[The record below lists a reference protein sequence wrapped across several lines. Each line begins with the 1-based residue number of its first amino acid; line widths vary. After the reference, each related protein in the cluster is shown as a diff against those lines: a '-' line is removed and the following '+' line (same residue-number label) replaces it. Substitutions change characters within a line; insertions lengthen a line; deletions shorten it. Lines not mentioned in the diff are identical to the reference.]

1 MYRFRLAIELR
12 FFSDLKSLIKLKLGK
27 IPSFYVF
34 FFSPQLIILLHDT
47 KSKRH
52 QFKWQENKNENYF
65 EIKPL
70 CTGLTLAQT
79 GRDLNILIGI
89 REKSYD

>member
-12 FFSDLKSLIKLKLGK
+12 FFPSQKSNKTEIKENSQFL
-27 IPSFYVF
+27 FYF
-34 FFSPQLIILLHDT
+34 FFLPSSLYFHDT

-52 QFKWQENKNENYF
+52 QFKWQEKENKNYF
-65 EIKPL
+65 EMKAL
-70 CTGLTLAQT
+70 CAGFTLAQT